1 MWKIKHA
8 LHLLWLL
15 FTWLHP
21 NEYYM
26 NNDSVHVKN
35 EHLYCSIQ
43 KDTIANQIYHVTVGE
58 RKKKL
63 V

>member
-15 FTWLHP
+15 FVCLYP
-21 NEYYM
+21 SEYYV
-26 NNDSVHVKN
+26 NNDSIHVKN
-35 EHLYCSIQ
+35 EHLYCLVK
-43 KDTIANQIYHVTVGE
+43 KDTIANQIYHVIVGE